1 MSIIGIYSYNFV
13 RNVNYIGRLSQTNTS
28 VSRTAYYE
36 LSDSKTVEVRF
47 GDSSMM
53 IVDCYKLDRNERL
66 ETLHYAYGS
75 LEQLALTTNRTFQSM
90 EGELAAHAYLYDFG
104 IEKASTRDADLDY
117 AGDPRWY
124 VRLLSAMFQILGV

>member
-1 MSIIGIYSYNFV
+1 
-13 RNVNYIGRLSQTNTS
+13 
-28 VSRTAYYE
+28 
-36 LSDSKTVEVRF
+36 
-47 GDSSMM
+47 
-53 IVDCYKLDRNERL
+53 
-66 ETLHYAYGS
+66 
-75 LEQLALTTNRTFQSM
+75 M